1 MPFILQGLELVKK
14 ASKIAFFDFWTWSYL
29 HKDES

>member
-14 ASKIAFFDFWTWSYL
+14 ASKIGFSTFVGHIFANG
-29 HKDES
+29 